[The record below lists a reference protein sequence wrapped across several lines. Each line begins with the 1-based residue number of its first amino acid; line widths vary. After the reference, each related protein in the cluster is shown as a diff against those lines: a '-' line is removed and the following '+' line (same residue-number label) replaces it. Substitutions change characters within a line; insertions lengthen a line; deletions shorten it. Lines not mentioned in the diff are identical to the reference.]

1 MKKHV
6 FSYYDTFLFN
16 PSWLYCWTA
25 EHFRFPDY
33 TTLTPWLSRTG
44 VPTLQTAGRMCPA
57 ICFVSKFYLN
67 TVTLYSFAYCLCL
80 PLCYNGSYEATSAK
94 TELFTCTFCHSQT
107 KFANPWLR
115 RISRWVIFN
124 RSSKGI

>member
-1 MKKHV
+1 MWKNMFFHTTIP
-6 FSYYDTFLFN
+6 FYSTPPD
-16 PSWLYCWTA
+16 YCWTA

-44 VPTLQTAGRMCPA
+44 VRKLQTAGRMCPA